1 MKTQVLTDSDVE
13 QFIEQGY
20 ICLKEAYPHR
30 TALAAQDFL
39 WDRIIEKYPEYG
51 LQKEDPATWK
61 AVLEKDAEAAFPTIH
76 LREFYN
82 EPIFKACETKRLAGA
97 IEDLIGVGRWA
108 LKHKPHNWGWWP
120 INFAVG
126 AARPWTVST
135 SGWHWDGMNRKHFV
149 HSSEQGLLVLPCFSD
164 VTSRG
169 GGTLIAAGSH
179 KVVSRYL
186 TRFPEGQQSN
196 LAIAECASE
205 HPWLAELTGHVESTG
220 DRIQKFLE
228 TTTVDSLDAE
238 LRVIETIAE
247 AGDVMLAHPFMFHA
261 ASQNHSGKPRFMCN
275 RAAPLTEP
283 MNLNRPDGDYSA
295 LELSIRKAQ
304 AEGGWSCA

>member
-1 MKTQVLTDSDVE
+1 MKYQVLTDSDVE
-13 QFIEQGY
+13 QFIELGY
-20 ICLKEAYPHR
+20 ICLKEAYPHQ
-30 TALAAQDFL
+30 TALEAQEFL
-39 WDRIIEKYPEYG
+39 WDRIIEQNPEYK
-51 LQKEDPATWK
+51 LDKNDPETWK
-61 AVLEKDAEAAFPTIH
+61 AVLEKDAQGSWPTIH

-82 EPIFKACETKRLAGA
+82 EPIFKTCETPRLAGA

-126 AARPWTVST
+126 AARPWTVAT
-135 SGWHWDGMNRKHFV
+135 TGWHWDGMNRKHLV
-149 HSSEQGLLVLPCFSD
+149 TSPEQGLLVLPCFSD
-164 VTSRG
+164 VASHG
-169 GGTLIAAGSH
+169 GGTFIATGSH

-186 TRFPEGQQSN
+186 TRFPEGQDSSV
-196 LAIAECASE
+196 AIRECAAE
-205 HPWLAELTGHVESTG
+205 HPWLAELTGQAESVG
-220 DRIQKFLE
+220 DRVEKFMD
-228 TTTVDSLDAE
+228 TTTTDDYGTE

-283 MNLNRPDGDYSA
+283 MNLNRADGNYSV

-304 AEGGWSCA
+304 KA